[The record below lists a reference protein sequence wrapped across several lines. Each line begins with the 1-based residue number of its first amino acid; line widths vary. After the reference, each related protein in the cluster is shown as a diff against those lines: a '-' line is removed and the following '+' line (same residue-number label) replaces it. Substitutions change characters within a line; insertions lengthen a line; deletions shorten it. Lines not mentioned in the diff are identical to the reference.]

1 MFGLSEVRGCR
12 LSCSPK
18 MSRLPRPQD
27 SKLPGPSVPSTSF
40 TFKMNAGGVKRKF
53 VPDEDTNPPRK
64 RLASIPENSAATAK
78 QPLRDARPGVN
89 LRRPGGPPALTQ
101 PKAPALSTTRRPQR
115 ATSAPP
121 ARAPPVRPTTAAAR
135 RPVGRVA
142 SGSSVNIPDDRFKSL
157 QDQMSNIEAARAA
170 DAARL
175 AEQMESER
183 TKVAELQANHLALSR
198 ELAQSKTQEINQR
211 RELGMASEEL
221 DQLRKRHAN
230 EVMDLEM
237 DLKRKERE
245 NRELQEELRMCKSD
259 LERERET
266 VSQLKATISHQS
278 TAQITFTTQ
287 ITALQSQVTALQTAL
302 DICSNQKSQTSLDC
316 ERAQKRIT
324 ELEQEARQHET
335 MRRKLHNM
343 VQELKVG
350 VLTAVSVI

>member
-1 MFGLSEVRGCR
+1 
-12 LSCSPK
+12 

-27 SKLPGPSVPSTSF
+27 SRLPGPSVPSTSF

-64 RLASIPENSAATAK
+64 RLASIPENSTTAK

-89 LRRPGGPPALTQ
+89 LRRPGGPSALTQ
-101 PKAPALSTTRRPQR
+101 PKAPALSTTRRTQR

-121 ARAPPVRPTTAAAR
+121 TRAAPIRPTTAAAR

-142 SGSSVNIPDDRFKSL
+142 SGSSLNKPEDRFKSL

-175 AEQMESER
+175 AADMEAER

-198 ELAQSKTQEINQR
+198 ELSQAKTQEINQR

-221 DQLRKRHAN
+221 DQLKKRHAN
-230 EVMDLEM
+230 EIMDLEM

-245 NRELQEELRMCKSD
+245 NREL
-259 LERERET
+259 
-266 VSQLKATISHQS
+266 
-278 TAQITFTTQ
+278 
-287 ITALQSQVTALQTAL
+287 
-302 DICSNQKSQTSLDC
+302 
-316 ERAQKRIT
+316 KRSF
-324 ELEQEARQHET
+324 E
-335 MRRKLHNM
+335 
-343 VQELKVG
+343 
-350 VLTAVSVI
+350 